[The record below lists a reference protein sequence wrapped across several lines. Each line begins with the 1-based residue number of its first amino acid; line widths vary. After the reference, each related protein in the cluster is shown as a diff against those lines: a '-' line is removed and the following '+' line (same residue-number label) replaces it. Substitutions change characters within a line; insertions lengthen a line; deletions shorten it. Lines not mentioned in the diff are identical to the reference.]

1 MPLLLL
7 GDGVLGVEGVYAEVA
22 EGGAEEV
29 LLGGVLQEVRLQGR
43 GGHLG
48 RGEERRGGRRWR
60 GTRRRGE
67 EGEEGEERGTCS
79 YIWMAL
85 V

>member
-1 MPLLLL
+1 MAVPLLLL

-43 GGHLG
+43 GGHGALG
-48 RGEERRGGRRWR
+48 
-60 GTRRRGE
+60 
-67 EGEEGEERGTCS
+67 
-79 YIWMAL
+79 
-85 V
+85 